1 MPFKKFHQHSP
12 LDIIITLF
20 TSVVPYVA
28 LLVAAYYLSQH
39 SFYWVLALVIPT
51 HFFHARMFV
60 VMHDC
65 GHFSFAKSRILNNL
79 VGHVFAFFFY
89 TPFFMWRELHNKH
102 HRFQGNL
109 DQRHQ
114 SLDVWTMTTEEFKNA
129 TSFKRAAYRI
139 YRHPLFLFSIAPF
152 VLFLIIFRVPF
163 ESFSKKAILNIVFL
177 DLLLAVLLYNFPWF
191 FLVQAPSLLL
201 GYTIAAFLFYVQHQ
215 FEGTLW
221 LRDKEFN
228 FKLIAEHG
236 SSYYK
241 LPVFLNWVYGNIGY
255 HHLHHL
261 DVKIPM
267 YNLPKAQLQYGGE
280 QSVVTLKDT
289 LKCLKLKLWNEY
301 TQKLVEF
308 S

>member
-1 MPFKKFHQHSP
+1 MPFSKFHQHNSS
-12 LDIIITLF
+12 DILRILL
-20 TSVVPYVA
+20 TSVLPNIF
-28 LLVAAYYLSQH
+28 LLFAAYFLSQY
-39 SFYWVLALVIPT
+39 SYYWVLALAIPT
-51 HFFHARMFV
+51 HIFHARMFV

-65 GHFSFAKSRILNNL
+65 GHFSFCKSRFLNNL
-79 VGHVFAFFFY
+79 VGHVTAFFFL

-109 DQRHQ
+109 DKRDQ
-114 SLDVWTMTTEEFKNA
+114 SLDVWTLTTDEYKNA
-129 TSFKRAAYRI
+129 AIFKRLAYRI

-152 VLFLIIFRVPF
+152 FLFLIIFRVPF
-163 ESFSKKAILNIVFL
+163 ESFSKKAVFNIVFL
-177 DLLLAVLLYNFPWF
+177 DLILAICLYNFPWF

-201 GYTIAAFLFYVQHQ
+201 GFAMASFLFYIQHQ

-241 LPVFLNWVYGNIGY
+241 LPAFVNWVYGNIGY

-267 YNLPKAQLQYGGE
+267 YNLPQAQLQYGGE
-280 QSVVTLKDT
+280 QCVVTLKDSV
-289 LKCLKLKLWNEY
+289 KCLRLKLWDEKNM
-301 TQKLVEF
+301 KLVKF